1 MSIATENSTPTMPL
15 FGRTVIEAGQTV
27 HLLEENPERPGTWW
41 AWNPT
46 SSRVELVTPP
56 EVLDATETLNP
67 AELTRSLVKAFTSLQ
82 ERLEASEGLS
92 SSCQKTI
99 AQIREYAIERHQAGD
114 ICLQGLRDFLE
125 HFGLDNYPAQV
136 EVNVTVHGTASIN
149 ASDVESAL
157 NRIRFLVD
165 GIEFSGDEED
175 EDVEFSLGSVE
186 VEPREG

>member
-1 MSIATENSTPTMPL
+1 M
-15 FGRTVIEAGQTV
+15 
-27 HLLEENPERPGTWW
+27 
-41 AWNPT
+41 
-46 SSRVELVTPP
+46 
-56 EVLDATETLNP
+56 
-67 AELTRSLVKAFTSLQ
+67 
-82 ERLEASEGLS
+82 EASEGLS
-92 SSCQKTI
+92 SSRQKAI

-114 ICLQGLRDFLE
+114 ICLSRLQALLE
-125 HFGLDNYPAQV
+125 AFGLDNYPAQV
-136 EVNVTVHGTASIN
+136 EVNITVHGTVSIN